1 MASRQAP
8 VTYAQFPMAYP
19 QFSMAYPQFSMAYPQ
34 PPMTYAQFSMA
45 YPQPAVPASPQWPQA
60 PDSCRVAPSEGFMH
74 RKFTARSFRKAL
86 YDIVNNWMGDTVSN
100 PETMQRDMKTL
111 KLYNDPEKQSTL
123 DKYEKNR
130 AQALIKHL
138 HDQLEKSAADAIET
152 RWVTATTPRF
162 EVQAMAEDE
171 DRVDR
176 FWKEATWYVVQ
187 EVTKSQMAEEKWT
200 RGLYRNFLLRAA
212 DQMLA
217 SLCQGMMHLPIMDR
231 TGDKAPY
238 FNKSACAAL
247 QFCAYM
253 SSIDMFFW
261 GVDDL
266 EHDPDLE
273 NSGIFD
279 MIIEDKRREE
289 HGARPRFDAAV
300 LPAVRRRRVPELVVH
315 QVPPDLQPQR
325 LYEAPS
331 SVVGR
336 PLKAA
341 LDTVEEGDEED
352 GGYGGYPASFYYMP
366 VRYVRVA

>member
-1 MASRQAP
+1 MA
-8 VTYAQFPMAYP
+8 YAQLPMPYA
-19 QFSMAYPQFSMAYPQ
+19 QT
-34 PPMTYAQFSMA
+34 PMTYAQALMA
-45 YPQPAVPASPQWPQA
+45 PRQPPVAYFQPPITAPPQLPHD
-60 PDSCRVAPSEGFMH
+60 PDYCRVAPSDGFMH

-86 YDIVNNWMGDTVSN
+86 YDIVNNWMGDTASD

-123 DKYEKNR
+123 HDYEKNR
-130 AQALIKHL
+130 AHTLIKHL
-138 HDQLEKSAADAIET
+138 HDQLEEAAAAAIET
-152 RWVTATTPRF
+152 RRVTLTPPRF

-187 EVTKSQMAEEKWT
+187 EVTKSQMAEEKWN

-217 SLCQGMMHLPIMDR
+217 SLSQGMMHLPIMDH
-231 TGDKAPY
+231 APY

-247 QFCAYM
+247 EFCAYM

-261 GVDDL
+261 GSDGLDHNREL
-266 EHDPDLE
+266 ETC
-273 NSGIFD
+273 GIFD
-279 MIIEDKRREE
+279 MIIEQQRHEE

-300 LPAVRRRRVPELVVH
+300 LPADRRRRVPTGVVPELVVD
-315 QVPPDLQPQR
+315 QVPPDVKPQR

-341 LDTVEEGDEED
+341 MDTVEEGDEED
-352 GGYGGYPASFYYMP
+352 WSYGGYPVSFYSMP

>member
-1 MASRQAP
+1 MS
-8 VTYAQFPMAYP
+8 YAQTPMSYAQLPMSYAQTP
-19 QFSMAYPQFSMAYPQ
+19 ISYAQLPMAYPQ
-34 PPMTYAQFSMA
+34 PPITA
-45 YPQPAVPASPQWPQA
+45 PPQWPHD
-60 PDSCRVAPSEGFMH
+60 PDCCRVAPSEGFMH

-86 YDIVNNWMGDTVSN
+86 YDIVNNWMGDTVSD
-100 PETMQRDMKTL
+100 PETMQRDMKAL
-111 KLYNDPEKQSTL
+111 KVYNDPEKQSIL

-130 AQALIKHL
+130 AHALIKHL
-138 HDQLEKSAADAIET
+138 HDQLEGAAADAIET

-200 RGLYRNFLLRAA
+200 RGLHRNFLLRAA
-212 DQMLA
+212 NQMLA

-238 FNKSACAAL
+238 FNKSACTAL

-261 GVDDL
+261 EVDDL
-266 EHDPDLE
+266 EHEHDLE
-273 NSGIFD
+273 DSGIFD

-300 LPAVRRRRVPELVVH
+300 LPAVRRRRVPELVVG
-315 QVPPDLQPQR
+315 QMPPDVKPQR

-336 PLKAA
+336 PLKARM
-341 LDTVEEGDEED
+341 DTVEEGDEED
-352 GGYGGYPASFYYMP
+352 WSYGGHPAPFYSMP